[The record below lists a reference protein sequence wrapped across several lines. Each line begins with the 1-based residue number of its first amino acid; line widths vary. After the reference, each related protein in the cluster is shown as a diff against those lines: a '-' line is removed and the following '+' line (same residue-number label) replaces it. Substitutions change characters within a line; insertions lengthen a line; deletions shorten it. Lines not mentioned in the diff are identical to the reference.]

1 MHPFTK
7 SLFISLSACSLTMGL
22 YAETEYASDND
33 LPRIQVSSPFT
44 PFTGKV
50 SKNKVRMRSAANLEA
65 PVVKEL
71 SKGELL
77 IITGET
83 DEFFVVQ
90 PPSDI
95 KGYVF
100 RTFVLDNKIEGNRV
114 NVRLSPNTEAPVI
127 GQLNSGESVDGTISP
142 LNNKWLEITPPA
154 NSKFYVAKE
163 YLEKVGDSNYMAKIA
178 KRRDEVNGLLN
189 STYLISQQEFQKSFP
204 DIRLDRITTNYQQ
217 IIRDYADFPEQSA
230 RAKEL
235 LDQLQDNYL
244 KTKIAYLEAR
254 VQNSNQAASGQQPVE
269 AVAVASETQYPEV
282 LTHINYWKP
291 HEDALYSDWLQ
302 QNPGRSSDEFY
313 AEQRNQAETITGVL
327 EPYSRMIKNKPG
339 DFLLVDKSSHNP
351 IAFLYSTSLNLQ
363 SYVGRE
369 VTFVVAPRSNNNFAY
384 PAYYVLTTQ

>member
-1 MHPFTK
+1 
-7 SLFISLSACSLTMGL
+7 
-22 YAETEYASDND
+22 
-33 LPRIQVSSPFT
+33 
-44 PFTGKV
+44 
-50 SKNKVRMRSAANLEA
+50 MRSAANLEA

-71 SKGELL
+71 NKGELL

-83 DEFFVVQ
+83 DEFYVVQ

-142 LNNKWLEITPPA
+142 LNNKWLEITPPT

-163 YLEKVGDSNYMAKIA
+163 FLEKVGDSNFMAKIA

-204 DIRLDRITTNYQQ
+204 DIRLERITTNYQQ

-235 LDQLQDNYL
+235 LEQLQDNYL
-244 KTKIAYLEAR
+244 KTKIAYLEAK
-254 VQNSNQAASGQQPVE
+254 VQNSNQATTGQPKIE
-269 AVAVASETQYPEV
+269 TVAIAAETQYPEV

-291 HEDALYSDWLQ
+291 QEEALYADWLQ
-302 QNPGRSSDEFY
+302 ENPGRSLDEFY
-313 AEQRNQAETITGVL
+313 AEQRNAAETITGVL

-339 DFLLVDKSSHNP
+339 DFMLVDKSTHNP
-351 IAFLYSTSLNLQ
+351 IAFLYSTSINLQ

-369 VTFVVAPRSNNNFAY
+369 VSFVVAPRNNNNFAY
-384 PAYYVLTTQ
+384 PAYYVITTQ